1 MVLLYASF
9 IVSRRWAKSMGPT
22 DSFRRRMV
30 ATLSAALDPA
40 RRFDLSGD
48 VGRPVEDFIREAAV
62 VAVATD
68 CRGRELRSEGDSFG
82 AGTATYA
89 LSRPLLLLLLLLG
102 VAMLLGAAFRFE
114 VWDRLAVAVAGVE
127 GVLDRVAGVLALEAG
142 IPCCWRE
149 DLPLVGVCPYFSAAA
164 GELDRVDTG
173 LLLPWLSEILALLTM
188 TGRREVEDRG
198 VVGVDG
204 VVRPVLPT
212 ALLLVVAV
220 PRPDRVLLDLVDED
234 ETTASL
240 WALEW
245 FLATL
250 AELSGSAEAAPRYQ
264 SVGDCGS
271 ISPISE

>member
-1 MVLLYASF
+1 
-9 IVSRRWAKSMGPT
+9 
-22 DSFRRRMV
+22 MV
-30 ATLSAALDPA
+30 AAVLSAALDPA
-40 RRFDLSGD
+40 RRLDFSGD
-48 VGRPVEDFIREAAV
+48 DGRPVEDFIREAAV

-89 LSRPLLLLLLLLG
+89 LSRPLLLLLLLLLLG
-102 VAMLLGAAFRFE
+102 VAILLGAAFRFE
-114 VWDRLAVAVAGVE
+114 VWVRLAVAVAGVV

-142 IPCCWRE
+142 IPCCCRE
-149 DLPLVGVCPYFSAAA
+149 DLPLVGVCPYLSAAA

-173 LLLPWLSEILALLTM
+173 LLLPCWLSEILALLTM
-188 TGRREVEDRG
+188 TGSREVEDRG

-204 VVRPVLPT
+204 VVRPDLLVT
-212 ALLLVVAV
+212 LLLLAVVAV
-220 PRPDRVLLDLVDED
+220 PRPDRALLADNVLAVVDED

-250 AELSGSAEAAPRYQ
+250 VELDSGSAPAAPRYQ